1 MSIRSEMELVHFFG
15 HENIQLKLP
24 DPFLE
29 DLSTAP
35 SKIIIHNFIITRID
49 YSSIIG
55 LQALIFASRQYTD
68 LTKITCNRRSINSE
82 TINVGTG
89 IQM

>member
-15 HENIQLKLP
+15 HENIQLKLQ

-29 DLSTAP
+29 DLLTIP
-35 SKIIIHNFIITRID
+35 PKIIIHNFIITRID

-55 LQALIFASRQYTD
+55 LQALILTSRQ
-68 LTKITCNRRSINSE
+68 
-82 TINVGTG
+82 
-89 IQM
+89 